1 MLLYYDTYT
10 DVGTRV
16 QNDDAILAERVAE
29 EQWLFAVADGLGG
42 HDNGRMAA
50 DTAIGTVLNY
60 VHKGGRLDWQEIF
73 NAANSSVLKL
83 QAANKSNTRTT
94 LAVLYIDR
102 TSTFAVHV
110 GDTRIYA
117 FKNGSIVYQ
126 SKDHSVSQ
134 MAVYAGE
141 IKPTE
146 IRNHPDRNLLT
157 KVIGNAETIKADIHI
172 MNSSDYDALLLCS
185 DGFWEYVMEN
195 EMGNYHRDEEP
206 VVWLSRLRKKC
217 VERADKCG
225 IMDNNSAIAVVKG
238 MGDING

>member
-29 EQWLFAVADGLGG
+29 EHWLFAVVHGLGG

-60 VHKGGRLDWQEIF
+60 VHKGGSLDWQEIF
-73 NAANSSVLKL
+73 SAANSSVLKL
-83 QAANKSNTRTT
+83 QAENKSNARTT
-94 LAVLYIDR
+94 LAVVYIDR

-141 IKPTE
+141 IEASE

-172 MNSSDYDALLLCS
+172 MSNSDYDAILLCS

-195 EMGNYHRDEEP
+195 EMGNYHRDDEP
-206 VVWLSRLRKKC
+206 VVWLSQLRKKC
-217 VERADKCG
+217 AERADKCG
-225 IMDNNSAIAVVKG
+225 TMDNNSAIAVIKE
-238 MGDING
+238 MGDTNG